1 MWCIDWTGP
10 RAGIQKMGF
19 PERPT
24 KSAFIARFNNNHFGV
39 LYKKTDD
46 GGFQIVFDG
55 ADEQKAQEVAR
66 TLGKQYCPPPAQPC
80 EENADDEV
88 CEVHEAER
96 EAEREAKRDAEAQ
109 QQKQREEEDAR
120 EEMLEQKHNDEAEI
134 KEPDAYSEE
143 NHTDCGEP
151 VLFFRAGR
159 VFRLGCEKHMRTWEM
174 GPGTLAHQ
182 RAQDLGF
189 HLNDATAEQSV
200 QEALKRWENRTIV
213 EKIQECINEIGM
225 AAPTKAADFE
235 WPKTG
240 KKARYAFDE
249 LPKHLWLYSAV
260 IKE

>member
-1 MWCIDWTGP
+1 
-10 RAGIQKMGF
+10 MGF

-88 CEVHEAER
+88 CEVHEVHEAER

-159 VFRLGCEKHMRTWEM
+159 VFRIGCEKHMRTWEM

-200 QEALKRWENRTIV
+200 QEALKRLENQTIFN
-213 EKIQECINEIGM
+213 KIQECINEIGI
-225 AAPTKAADFE
+225 AGPTKAADFE

>member
-1 MWCIDWTGP
+1 
-10 RAGIQKMGF
+10 MGF

-88 CEVHEAER
+88 CEVHEVHEAER

-134 KEPDAYSEE
+134 KEPDAHSEE
-143 NHTDCGEP
+143 NHSHSSECGEP
-151 VLFFRAGR
+151 VLFFRSGR
-159 VFRLGCEKHMRTWEM
+159 VFRIGCEKHMRTWAM
-174 GPGTLAHQ
+174 GPGTLAYQ
-182 RAQDLGF
+182 RAHVLDF
-189 HLNDATAEQSV
+189 ELNEAKTVQSV
-200 QEALKRWENRTIV
+200 QEAMKRWENQTAV
-213 EKIQECINEIGM
+213 SKIQECINEIRT
-225 AAPTKAADFE
+225 ATPTKAADFE

-240 KKARYAFDE
+240 KKARYGFDQ
-249 LPKHLWLYSAV
+249 LPKNLWLYGAV